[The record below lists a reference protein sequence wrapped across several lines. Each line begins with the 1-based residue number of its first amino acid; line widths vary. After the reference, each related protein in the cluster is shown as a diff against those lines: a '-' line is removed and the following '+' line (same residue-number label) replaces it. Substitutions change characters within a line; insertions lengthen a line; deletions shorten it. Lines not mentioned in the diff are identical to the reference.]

1 MRGAAARRSAP
12 SGEEIEIEPD
22 EDGPLVAYVF
32 KTLADPYTGRINL
45 FRVYRGT
52 LALGLAGRSTS
63 PAARRS
69 GSASSAS
76 RSARS

>member
-1 MRGAAARRSAP
+1 MRGAVSAIGDE
-12 SGEEIEIEPD
+12 GEAVEIEPD

-45 FRVYRGT
+45 LPRLPRHPALR
-52 LALGLAGRSTS
+52 LACAQRRPG
-63 PAARRS
+63 ARRS